1 VSTTHE
7 QPPLVAGA
15 GSSPRRSRRKRLLLG
30 ALGLAVAVGTFAF
43 VLPQIAAYQDVWQV
57 VKGLSWGWIVALL
70 GATALNVATFAPP
83 WMAALPGLRFLQALA
98 MTQASTAVSI
108 VFPGGAA
115 VGMASSYAM
124 LRSWG
129 FPGSGVARAVTLTG
143 IWNQFANLAFP
154 IVAVFLLAVNGGRN
168 PLLTTA
174 AFVGAGVL
182 AVAITGLALVLSSAG
197 LARDLGDAAARALGW
212 VRGKLRRGP
221 VGWSG
226 ESFVGFRRDS
236 LELLRRRWHVLT
248 LATLAGHL
256 TVFLLLVLS
265 LRALDVPASQ
275 VSLDEAFAA
284 WALVRILGAIP
295 LTPGGVG
302 FVELGL
308 TGALVGF
315 GGANAAVVAAVLVY
329 RFLTVVPTLALGLV
343 SALAWKR
350 LHPPQEP
357 SSEPVLTKR

>member
-1 VSTTHE
+1 
-7 QPPLVAGA
+7 LVTEAEAVADAG
-15 GSSPRRSRRKRLLLG
+15 SPRRSRRKRLLLG
-30 ALGLAVAVGTFAF
+30 TVGLVVALGTFAY

-57 VKGLSWGWIVALL
+57 VKGLSWGWVAALL
-70 GATALNVATFAPP
+70 AATALNVATFAPP
-83 WMAALPGLRFLQALA
+83 WMVALPGLGFPQALA
-98 MTQASTAVSI
+98 TTQASTAVSI

-124 LRSWG
+124 LRSLG
-129 FPGSGVARAVTLTG
+129 FPGKEVARAVTLTG

-154 IVAVFLLAVNGGRN
+154 IVAVFLLAANGGRN
-168 PLLTTA
+168 ALLTTA

-182 AVAITGLALVLSSAG
+182 AVAIAGLALVFASPG
-197 LARDLGDAAARALGW
+197 LARDLGDVAARGLGW
-212 VRGKLRRGP
+212 VLAKLRRGP
-221 VGWSG
+221 VTWTG
-226 ESFVGFRRDS
+226 ESFVRFRRDS
-236 LELLRRRWHVLT
+236 LELLRRRWHLLT
-248 LATLAGHL
+248 AATLAGHL
-256 TVFLLLVLS
+256 TVFLLLVVS
-265 LRALDVPASQ
+265 LRAFGVSAPE

-329 RFLTVVPTLALGLV
+329 RFLTVVPTLVLGLG

-350 LHPPQEP
+350 LHPVDA
-357 SSEPVLTKR
+357 PVLTKR